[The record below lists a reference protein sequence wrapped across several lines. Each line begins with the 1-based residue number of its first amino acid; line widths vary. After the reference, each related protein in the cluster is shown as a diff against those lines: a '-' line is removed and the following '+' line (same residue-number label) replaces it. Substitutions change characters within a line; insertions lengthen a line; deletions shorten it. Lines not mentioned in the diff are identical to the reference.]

1 MKAGDLVRFKVSAL
15 HPDHT
20 RWLRCCAKNRIPM
33 LIVQEFDSNVIPVE
47 AHLLEE
53 RVFEIVCEGIFLH
66 AFEYELTKRGL

>member
-1 MKAGDLVRFKVSAL
+1 
-15 HPDHT
+15 
-20 RWLRCCAKNRIPM
+20 M